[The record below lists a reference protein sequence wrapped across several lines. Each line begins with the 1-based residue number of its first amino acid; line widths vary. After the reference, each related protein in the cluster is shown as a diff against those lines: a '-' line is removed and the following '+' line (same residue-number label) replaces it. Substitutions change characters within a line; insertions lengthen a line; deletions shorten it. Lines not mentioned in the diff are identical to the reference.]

1 MWLPGPSSTLPCT
14 YRRRG
19 ITVGD
24 VGIFTAS
31 GGFDFFFNI
40 TLPANH
46 PINQQGLPEGFS
58 PLFPTLQSSDIH
70 RHMEFNR
77 NSYLLSAS
85 VEKFHENDSS
95 YDCLLSNKCP
105 KLTIGYRRITFE
117 SSASE
122 GAILVMPQGAYA
134 EDLANVSRFRQYLSA
149 NAESWYRY
157 VNDVRGR
164 EARNGDVRLVVG
176 CDKTSSWGM
185 ATFKD
190 STARD
195 FHLKFKPTDRGGST
209 RTCGWE
215 YSGMIEARVAP
226 DPEDMVELRT
236 TDDSGHLGR
245 NLCLFARTLNATL
258 RDDVWQGLGFDFE
271 TVKSSSPVYIPDF
284 NTILVSNFS
293 PLPPSPSL
301 TRLLIVLR
309 PATHRRR

>member
-1 MWLPGPSSTLPCT
+1 MSKIDT
-14 YRRRG
+14 
-19 ITVGD
+19 
-24 VGIFTAS
+24 F
-31 GGFDFFFNI
+31 
-40 TLPANH
+40 
-46 PINQQGLPEGFS
+46 
-58 PLFPTLQSSDIH
+58 
-70 RHMEFNR
+70 
-77 NSYLLSAS
+77 
-85 VEKFHENDSS
+85 
-95 YDCLLSNKCP
+95 
-105 KLTIGYRRITFE
+105 GYRRVTFE

-134 EDLANVSRFRQYLSA
+134 EDLVNVSRFRQYLSA

-157 VNDVRGR
+157 VNNVRGR
-164 EARNGDVRLVVG
+164 EARNGDVRLVIG

-195 FHLKFKPTDRGGST
+195 FHLKFKPTDEGGST

-236 TDDSGHLGR
+236 PDDLGHLGR

-258 RDDVWQGLGFDFE
+258 QDDVWQGLGFDFE
-271 TVKSSSPVYIPDF
+271 TVKSSPPKSPSPPVYIPDF

-293 PLPPSPSL
+293 PPTSSTLSYTLVDRFKTGHPSKTMNDFMLASVSP
-301 TRLLIVLR
+301 
-309 PATHRRR
+309 